1 MITRSRVNESME
13 MLLRKFLRIRNPTTT
28 PRVHVCAGYFYPG
41 LKRDRN
47 YHTIKRLLLRAEARF
62 FDNKQPER

>member
-28 PRVHVCAGYFYPG
+28 PSVHVCAGYFYPG

-47 YHTIKRLLLRAEARF
+47 YDTIKRLLLRAEARF